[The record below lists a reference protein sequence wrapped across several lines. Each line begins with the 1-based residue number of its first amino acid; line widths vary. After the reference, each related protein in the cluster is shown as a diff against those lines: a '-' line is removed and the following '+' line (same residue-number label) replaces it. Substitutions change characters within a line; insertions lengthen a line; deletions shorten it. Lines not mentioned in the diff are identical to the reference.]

1 MGCGAVRVT
10 SHRTA
15 PFSGQHIGREP
26 VPDRLDGNRFLELH
40 EGQSDH
46 FTRPLEMLEVA

>member
-15 PFSGQHIGREP
+15 PFFGQQS
-26 VPDRLDGNRFLELH
+26 RLTVLPSLLNKEFVR
-40 EGQSDH
+40 
-46 FTRPLEMLEVA
+46 